1 MKAKLLRL
9 SCLLLGCWLAAAAL
23 AAPPRIAMILWRG
36 ETEVERGFR
45 NYLAER
51 KVDAHIEVHD
61 LDRDLARLPE
71 VLNRLRANPPDLV
84 YTWGTSIT
92 LGVAGPW
99 NARNPDKYLQGV
111 PILFTMVA
119 SPEETGIASP
129 PTEPARRWITG
140 VSHIAP
146 LGAQINAMR
155 SYLPLSKLGI
165 VFNPLEANSRSN
177 VEALRQQ
184 ARAQNFSL
192 LEAPLPIGQD
202 GQPEAT
208 AIPRLVRDLAKRG
221 AQLLYIGPD
230 SFIGIHRDT
239 LTSAGIAN
247 GLPCFT
253 ATELELRAGEAMFGL
268 VSRYDLVGRLTAAK
282 AMAILLERRSP
293 AEVPIETLERFSYLI
308 RLPVAQRLKLY
319 PPLPLLRYAEIIK

>member
-1 MKAKLLRL
+1 MKALRL
-9 SCLLLGCWLAAAAL
+9 LFLLFGCWFGAAAL
-23 AAPPRIAMILWRG
+23 AAPPRIAMVLWRG

-45 NYLAER
+45 AHLAER
-51 KVDAHIEVHD
+51 RADVRIEVHD
-61 LDRDLARLPE
+61 LGRDLGRLPE
-71 VLNRLRANPPDLV
+71 VMEALRANPPDLV

-99 NARNPDKYLQGV
+99 NARNPNKYLQGV

-119 SPEETGIASP
+119 SPVETGIVP
-129 PTEPARRWITG
+129 PPSAPARRWITG

-146 LGAQINAMR
+146 LDAQINAMR
-155 SYLPLSKLGI
+155 SYLPLNKLGI

-184 ARAQNFSL
+184 ARVQNFSL

-202 GQPEAT
+202 GQPEAA

-230 SFIGIHRDT
+230 SFIGIHRDA
-239 LTSAGIAN
+239 LTAAGMAN

-268 VSRYDLVGRLTAAK
+268 VSRYDMVGRLTAAK

-293 AEVPIETLERFSYLI
+293 AEVPIETLERFTYLI